1 MDLNLQHFNFIFFY
15 FFGEILKIY
24 NNFENDIS
32 KKLFLAGIHGNESK
46 YTSQLLE
53 NLQKNIS
60 NLKVFGNIIIVPE
73 LVNDSKYYSTL
84 NPKYY
89 ETEEGQSLLELIEK
103 YNPEFYF
110 EIHSYSK
117 KSYSNL
123 TELKRVDLKGIP
135 PFVDLN
141 NGVLMASI
149 SPILRE
155 KFKKTDF
162 CMTIE
167 VPNWKVLEVE
177 KTVLE
182 ILEFGITSKNRD
194 EMIEKIFN
202 KYPKSAKRAKWL
214 ADEFNLTFL

>member
-1 MDLNLQHFNFIFFY
+1 
-15 FFGEILKIY
+15 LKIY
-24 NNFENDIS
+24 NNFENNVP

-46 YTSQLLE
+46 YTSQILE

-60 NLKVFGNIIIVPE
+60 NLKASGNVIIVPE
-73 LVNDSKYYSTL
+73 LVKDSKYYSTL

-89 ETEEGQSLLELIEK
+89 ETEEGISLLKLIEK

-135 PFVDLN
+135 PFVDLD

-155 KFKKTDF
+155 KFKETNF
-162 CMTIE
+162 CMALE
-167 VPNWKVLEVE
+167 VPNGKVLEVE
-177 KTVLE
+177 KIVLE
-182 ILEFGITSKNRD
+182 ILEFGITSKDRN
-194 EMIEKIFN
+194 ELIEKIFN
-202 KYPKSAKRAKWL
+202 KYPKSAKTAKWL
-214 ADEFNLTFL
+214 AEEFNLTFL

>member
-1 MDLNLQHFNFIFFY
+1 M
-15 FFGEILKIY
+15 KIY
-24 NNFENDIS
+24 NNFENNVP

-46 YTSQLLE
+46 YTSQILE

-60 NLKVFGNIIIVPE
+60 NLKVSGNVIIVPE
-73 LVNDSKYYSTL
+73 LVKDSKYYSTL

-89 ETEEGQSLLELIEK
+89 ETAEGNSLLKLIEK
-103 YNPEFYF
+103 YKPEFYF
-110 EIHSYSK
+110 EIHSYSE

-155 KFKKTDF
+155 KFKKSDF
-162 CMTIE
+162 CMTLE

-177 KTVLE
+177 NIVLE
-182 ILEFGITSKNRD
+182 ILEFAVLSKNRN

-202 KYPKSAKRAKWL
+202 KYPKSANRAKWL

>member
-1 MDLNLQHFNFIFFY
+1 MYAIR
-15 FFGEILKIY
+15 
-24 NNFENDIS
+24 S
-32 KKLFLAGIHGNESK
+32 
-46 YTSQLLE
+46 
-53 NLQKNIS
+53 
-60 NLKVFGNIIIVPE
+60 
-73 LVNDSKYYSTL
+73 
-84 NPKYY
+84 YY
-89 ETEEGQSLLELIEK
+89 EGISLLGLIEK
-103 YNPEFYF
+103 YAPEFYF
-110 EIHSYSK
+110 EIHSYSE

-123 TELKRVDLKGIP
+123 TELKRIDLKGIP

-194 EMIEKIFN
+194 EMIEKIFS
-202 KYPKSAKRAKWL
+202 KYPKGAKTAKWF

>member
-1 MDLNLQHFNFIFFY
+1 M
-15 FFGEILKIY
+15 KIY
-24 NNFENDIS
+24 NNFENNVP

-46 YTSQLLE
+46 YTSQILE

-60 NLKVFGNIIIVPE
+60 NLKASGNVIIVPE
-73 LVNDSKYYSTL
+73 LVKDSKYYSTL

-89 ETEEGQSLLELIEK
+89 ETEEGISLLKLIEK

-141 NGVLMASI
+141 KGVLMASI

-155 KFKKTDF
+155 KFKETDF

-177 KTVLE
+177 KQVLE
-182 ILEFGITSKNRD
+182 ILEFGILSKNRN

-202 KYPKSAKRAKWL
+202 KYPKAAKTAKWL

>member
-1 MDLNLQHFNFIFFY
+1 M
-15 FFGEILKIY
+15 KIY
-24 NNFENDIS
+24 NNFENNCP
-32 KKLFLAGIHGNESK
+32 KKLFLSGIHGNESK
-46 YTSQLLE
+46 YTSQVLE
-53 NLQKNIS
+53 NLQKNIL
-60 NLKVFGNIIIVPE
+60 NLKVSGNVIIVPE
-73 LVNDSKYYSTL
+73 LVKNSKYYSTL

-89 ETEEGQSLLELIEK
+89 ETDEGKSLLELIEK
-103 YNPEFYF
+103 YKPEFYF
-110 EIHSYSK
+110 EIHSYSE

-155 KFKKTDF
+155 KFKNTDF

-177 KTVLE
+177 KQVLE
-182 ILEFGITSKNRD
+182 ILEFGITSKDRN

-202 KYPKSAKRAKWL
+202 KYPKGAKTAKWL

>member
-1 MDLNLQHFNFIFFY
+1 
-15 FFGEILKIY
+15 LKIY
-24 NNFENDIS
+24 NNFENNVP

-46 YTSQLLE
+46 YTSQILE

-60 NLKVFGNIIIVPE
+60 NLKASGNVIIVPE
-73 LVNDSKYYSTL
+73 LVKDSKYYSTL

-89 ETEEGQSLLELIEK
+89 ETEEGISLLKLIEK

-141 NGVLMASI
+141 KGVLMASI

-155 KFKKTDF
+155 KFKETDF

-177 KTVLE
+177 KQVLE
-182 ILEFGITSKNRD
+182 ILEFGILSKNRN

-202 KYPKSAKRAKWL
+202 KYPKAAKTAKWL

>member
-1 MDLNLQHFNFIFFY
+1 
-15 FFGEILKIY
+15 LKIY
-24 NNFENDIS
+24 NNFENNVP

-46 YTSQLLE
+46 YTSQILE

-60 NLKVFGNIIIVPE
+60 NLKASGNVIIVPE
-73 LVNDSKYYSTL
+73 LVKDSKYYSTL

-89 ETEEGQSLLELIEK
+89 ETEEGISLLKLIEK

-155 KFKKTDF
+155 KFKETDF
-162 CMTIE
+162 CMTLE

-177 KTVLE
+177 KQVLE
-182 ILEFGITSKNRD
+182 ILEFGILSKNRN

-202 KYPKSAKRAKWL
+202 KYPKSAKTAKWL

>member
-1 MDLNLQHFNFIFFY
+1 M
-15 FFGEILKIY
+15 KIY
-24 NNFENDIS
+24 NNFENEIP
-32 KKLFLAGIHGNESK
+32 KKLFLAGIHGSESK
-46 YTSQLLE
+46 YTSQILE
-53 NLQKNIS
+53 NLQKNIL
-60 NLKVFGNIIIVPE
+60 NLKTFGNIIIVSE

-84 NPKYY
+84 NPEYY
-89 ETEEGQSLLELIEK
+89 ETETGKSLLELIGK
-103 YNPEFYF
+103 YKPEFYF

-149 SPILRE
+149 SPILRG
-155 KFKKTDF
+155 KFKKTDL

-167 VPNWKVLEVE
+167 VPNWKVDEVE

-182 ILEFGITSKNRD
+182 ILEFGITSKNKNG
-194 EMIEKIFN
+194 MVEKIFN
-202 KYPKSAKRAKWL
+202 KYPKEVSYAKWL